1 MDEYIAGR
9 QGLLS
14 VTSIGGLKTASFE
27 GEPDRNIT
35 DGLEVSGIGLQD
47 YFISLMNEEEGK

>member
-1 MDEYIAGR
+1 ME
-9 QGLLS
+9 
-14 VTSIGGLKTASFE
+14 SFE
-27 GEPDRNIT
+27 GEPDRNIP